1 VNTSNAVIGIP
12 VFENVAHLRP
22 ALESILAQD
31 HPAFAIVVVDD
42 SRTDEP
48 EEIVRAYEGV
58 HYERNPAR
66 LGLAANWRRTLARAR
81 ELHPEARYF
90 AWGSDHDLW
99 EPGWLTALSRE
110 FDRHPEAVLA
120 YPLNDVVDAAGA
132 QVAEPWAFD
141 TRGRGA
147 AARFRQ
153 TLRRMV
159 AGDMVYGLFRVDALA
174 RCGALRDVTYPDRL
188 LLAELS
194 LDGEFR
200 QVPQL
205 LWHRRRLAA
214 AVPADDRTWWVE
226 HARVLA
232 RSRGVVP
239 AAAYG
244 ALAPAYALG
253 RRAYYAA
260 GGGSRQARPAPAV
273 DAEPAEQTGVDVVI
287 VSYRS
292 RDLLPACLES
302 LRAHPPRVPLRVHV
316 VDNASGDG
324 TVELVREQ
332 FPEVDLTASDRN
344 LGFAAASNI
353 GIRKGRSPF
362 VLLLNPDTEVTEGAL
377 DRLLDVMAER
387 PEVGI
392 CGCRLLRPDGTFDH
406 AARRSFPT
414 VTGALGHFTGLGRRN
429 GAPARLAQYR
439 APDVEAG
446 PVDAVNGA
454 FMLIR
459 RSALAEV
466 GLFDEGYWM
475 YMEDL
480 DLCYRFAEAGWVTW
494 YEPSVTVV
502 HVKGASSGG
511 RRDPRLNIAFHSGML
526 RFYRAHYAPR
536 RNPVANVAVY
546 GGIAGKLGLSLAR
559 NAVRR

>member
-1 VNTSNAVIGIP
+1 VSAPDAVIGIP
-12 VFENVAHLRP
+12 LFENVAQLGP

-31 HPAFAIVVVDD
+31 HPSFSVVVLDD
-42 SRTDEP
+42 SRTNGP
-48 EEIVRAYEGV
+48 EQIVREHPRV
-58 HYERNPAR
+58 RYERNPSR
-66 LGLAANWRRTLARAR
+66 LGLAANWRRTFARAR
-81 ELHPEARYF
+81 ELHPSARYF

-99 EPGWLTALSRE
+99 EPHWLTALAGE
-110 FDRHPEAVLA
+110 LDRHPEAVLA
-120 YPLNDVVDAAGA
+120 YPLNDAIDGAGA
-132 QVAEPWAFD
+132 RVAEPWAFD
-141 TRGRGA
+141 THGRGP

-174 RCGALRDVTYPDRL
+174 RCGGLRDVTYPDRL

-205 LWHRRRLAA
+205 LWHRRRLGPAA
-214 AVPADDRTWWVE
+214 PTADRSWWLE
-226 HARVLA
+226 HACELG

-244 ALAPAYALG
+244 ALAPAYDLG

-260 GGGSRQARPAPAV
+260 GGASRQARPAPA
-273 DAEPAEQTGVDVVI
+273 APGAPEEPSGLDVVI

-292 RDLLPACLES
+292 RELLPACLQS
-302 LRAHPPRVPLRVHV
+302 LRAHPARVPLHVHV

-324 TVELVREQ
+324 TAEVVREQ
-332 FPEVDLTASDRN
+332 FPEVELTASDRN
-344 LGFAAASNI
+344 LGFAAASNL

-377 DRLLDVMAER
+377 DRLLDLMAER
-387 PEVGI
+387 PRIGI

-414 VTGALGHFTGLGRRN
+414 VTGALGHFTGLGRRH

-439 APDVEAG
+439 APDVESG

-459 RSALAEV
+459 RTALAEV

-494 YEPSVTVV
+494 FQPDVTVM
-502 HVKGASSGG
+502 HVKGASSGQ

-536 RNPVANVAVY
+536 RNPLANLAVY
-546 GGIAGKLGLSLAR
+546 GGIAGKLAISLMR
-559 NAVRR
+559 NAVSR